1 MRLPDYLSDW
11 QYHATSGSDKKAHEP
26 PVPAGPL
33 RADGG
38 PRDDRFMIE
47 GHFIAIEGIDGAGT
61 TTQAARLAAALRKRG
76 LPVRTTHEPTDG
88 PIGALIRQVL
98 NGRVVVSGPA
108 GTTSPGW
115 STLALLFAADRLD
128 HLQAEIIPNLMD
140 GVTVITDRY
149 DASSIA
155 YQGIVSGDAA
165 VSAWIRSIN
174 SRARRPDLTIILD
187 VSPETALERRRLRG
201 NVPDLFEEEELQR
214 RLARFYETIEQYLP
228 GDRVLHLNGNIDA
241 DTVHAGL
248 VAAVEALRAE
258 G

>member
-1 MRLPDYLSDW
+1 
-11 QYHATSGSDKKAHEP
+11 
-26 PVPAGPL
+26 
-33 RADGG
+33 
-38 PRDDRFMIE
+38 MIE

-88 PIGALIRQVL
+88 PIGSLIRQVL
-98 NGRVVVSGPA
+98 NGRVVVAGPA
-108 GTTSPGW
+108 GSTSLGW
-115 STLALLFAADRLD
+115 STMALLFAADRLD

-155 YQGIVSGDAA
+155 YQGVVSGDAA
-165 VSAWIRSIN
+165 VTEWIRTIN
-174 SRARRPDLTIILD
+174 RRARRPDLTIILD
-187 VSPETALERRRLRG
+187 VSPDTATERRRHRG

-214 RLARFYETIEQYLP
+214 RLARFYDTIETLLP
-228 GDRVLHLNGNIDA
+228 GDRVLHIDGNADA
-241 DTVHAGL
+241 DTVHASVL
-248 VAAVEALRAE
+248 AAVEALRAE